1 MKVIFLAG
9 GISRRMWP
17 LSQDKNLVEFLG
29 KPAIFY
35 ALETVKKA
43 GVKEVVLVGNED
55 NIKSLEKIAKS
66 LGLKTQIVVQ
76 AKNLPGQGGAILS
89 AKKYILGPVLICN
102 ANDFFDVTLYQDI
115 FKRAKNPEFDAQLV
129 GYKVKNYFPGGY
141 LKVEKGQVLEI
152 VEKPPPGKAP
162 SNLVRIVV
170 DFFTRGEDLV
180 KILESLETDPDIWYE
195 EAIDKTIKTGKKV
208 VYLEY
213 SGTWKFLKYPW
224 HILDLTEYFLDKVA
238 KRKISKSAKIAKTA
252 VVDGEVIISDNVR
265 VLERS
270 VIRGPAYIGKG
281 AIIGNNALVRQSIVG
296 EDTVVGFSSEVT
308 RSYVGKSCWF
318 HTNYIGDS
326 VISDNVSFGSGAIT
340 ANLRLDEEEIYSK
353 ISGSKINTQRNK
365 LGAIIGQ
372 GSRIGVNAMIMPGIK
387 IGKNSFVGPG
397 VVLGKDLEDGSFCQL
412 LQEYQITKNRVDIT
426 VKTREKFRKK
436 L

>member
-9 GISRRMWP
+9 GISQRMWP
-17 LSQDKNLVEFLG
+17 VSQDKNLVEFLG
-29 KPAIFY
+29 KTLIY
-35 ALETVKKA
+35 HTLETVKKA
-43 GVKEVVLVGNED
+43 GVSEIVIVGNK
-55 NIKSLEKIAKS
+55 NNFASLKKIGKD
-66 LGLKTQIVVQ
+66 LGLKTQVVIQ
-76 AKNLPGQGGAILS
+76 GKNLPGQGGAILS
-89 AKKYILGPVLICN
+89 AKKYLKGPVLICN
-102 ANDFFDVTLYQDI
+102 ANDIFDVSLYKDI
-115 FKRAKNPEFDAQLV
+115 FKRIKNSKFDIQLI
-129 GYKVKNYFPGGY
+129 GYKVKDYFPGGY
-141 LKVEKGQVLEI
+141 LKVKNGQVLAI
-152 VEKPPPGKAP
+152 VEKPKPNKIP

-170 DFFTRGEDLV
+170 DFFAKSEELV
-180 KILESLETDPDIWYE
+180 KVLESLKTDPDKWNE
-195 EAIDKTIKTGKKV
+195 KAIDKMIKTGKRV
-208 VYLEY
+208 SYLPY
-213 SGTWKFLKYPW
+213 SRTWKFLKYPW

-265 VLERS
+265 VLEGA

-308 RSYVGKSCWF
+308 RSYVGKNCWF

-353 ISGSKINTQRNK
+353 IEESKINTQRNK
-365 LGAIIGQ
+365 LGAIIGE